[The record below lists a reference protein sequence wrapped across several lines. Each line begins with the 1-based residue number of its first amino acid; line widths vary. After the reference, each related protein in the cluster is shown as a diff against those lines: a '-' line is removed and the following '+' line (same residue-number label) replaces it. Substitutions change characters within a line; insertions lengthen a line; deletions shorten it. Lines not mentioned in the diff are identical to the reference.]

1 MSEVR
6 VSDGV
11 VLAPRYRGRV
21 ALVTGAASGIGA
33 ATAARLAAEGAH
45 VVLADVD
52 EDAVGAAAGSAAE
65 AASASGF
72 GGGASS
78 VVLDVAD
85 ADGWAGVAGRLAG
98 SHGRL
103 DLLHSNAAIAVISPA
118 DELAIADWDRQV
130 AVNLTATF
138 LAVRSLAGLL
148 RASRGSIVLT
158 SSVHAHRGLPGRPA
172 YAATK
177 GALLSLG
184 RQLAADY
191 GPELR
196 VNTVVPGPILSP
208 AWDEV
213 TDTDRERSIRATT
226 LERFGRPDEV
236 ASVVAF
242 LGSDDA
248 SYVTGASLVVDGGWS
263 VTADSA

>member
-1 MSEVR
+1 MSSVET
-6 VSDGV
+6 GV
-11 VLAPRYRGRV
+11 VLAPRYHGRV
-21 ALVTGAASGIGA
+21 ALVTGAGSGIGA
-33 ATAARLAAEGAH
+33 ATAQRLAAEGAH
-45 VVLADVD
+45 VVLCDVS
-52 EDAVGAAAGSAAE
+52 ETSLAEAVDLARAAAE
-65 AASASGF
+65 RSGF
-72 GGGASS
+72 GGSASG
-78 VVLDVAD
+78 VPLDVAD
-85 ADGWAGVAGRLAG
+85 ADGWTALAGRLAG
-98 SHGRL
+98 ARGRL
-103 DLLHSNAAIAVISPA
+103 DLLHSNAAVAVISPA
-118 DELAIADWDRQV
+118 DRLSVADWDRQV

-138 LAVRSLAGLL
+138 LAVRALAGLL
-148 RASRGSIVLT
+148 RSSRGSIVLT

-191 GPELR
+191 GPEVR
-196 VNTVVPGPILSP
+196 VNSVVPGPILSP

-213 TDTDRERSIRATT
+213 SDADRERSIRATT
-226 LERFGRPDEV
+226 LERFGTPEEV